1 MSATLQALTAND
13 LLTGEVVFRTAEGWS
28 GRFAEAQ
35 LFSDPLDA
43 RAELDLAVLETV
55 RLADPYLIDVAV
67 EGGLPSPTSFRERIR
82 ALGPTVR
89 EDLGPQTEGGPLV
102 EALRHSHAAARSSGR
117 LGLIRKR

>member
-1 MSATLQALTAND
+1 MSTTLQALTAND
-13 LLTGEVVFRTAEGWS
+13 LRTGEVVFRAAEGWT

-43 RAELDLAVLETV
+43 RAELDLAALETV
-55 RLADPYLIDVAV
+55 RLADPYLIDVVVTDGFA
-67 EGGLPSPTSFRERIR
+67 SPTSFRERIR

-89 EDLGPQTEGGPLV
+89 EDLGPQTEGGPRV
-102 EALRHSHAAARSSGR
+102 EALRRSHAAARSAGR

>member
-1 MSATLQALTAND
+1 MNATLQALTAND
-13 LLTGEVVFRTAEGWS
+13 LQTGAVVFRTTEGWS
-28 GRFAEAQ
+28 GHFAEAQ

-55 RLADPYLIDVAV
+55 RLADPYLIDVALTD
-67 EGGLPSPTSFRERIR
+67 GLPSPTSFRERIR

-89 EDLGPQTEGGPLV
+89 EDLGPQTEGGPVV